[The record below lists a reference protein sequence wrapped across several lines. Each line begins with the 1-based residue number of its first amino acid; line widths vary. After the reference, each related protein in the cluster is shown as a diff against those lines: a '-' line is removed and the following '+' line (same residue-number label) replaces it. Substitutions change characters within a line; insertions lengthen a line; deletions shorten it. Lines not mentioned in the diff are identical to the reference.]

1 MVSDAVA
8 AAACGTAGRAG
19 GLAQGQDMGE
29 RVRGRAMGE
38 RLGVERK
45 ARTWVGWLA
54 QSPTL
59 THLQEGAP
67 ADPDE
72 VNPWANVVVMWGNLL
87 YEASQMR
94 AAVGRPWRPALDA
107 AVAKFRAAGCPEP
120 DIRQALA
127 NHTQAEHL
135 ELPPLEARPGPNT
148 ALPLGGHA
156 QAPRAGCAQKGEAE
170 VAGGGRAGACAESR
184 PWTRGVYAVNAAER
198 SACVSAAW
206 QQERLACRPTPR
218 PGLRAGAQE
227 EGRERGRRAA
237 GARHAGGRLRR
248 RPRRRPAE
256 LRQVGAVCGCG
267 GGAGCSSHPAYYLA
281 CGRCPCCGCMVGR
294 GTLRPMERQRCEHA
308 QQFDARAPVRQ
319 QRGTAANAAREA
331 VRAVTGCDSG
341 ARTAPALASEAAR
354 AAAPRLQSRC
364 ISSTALNCSG
374 VRP

>member
-1 MVSDAVA
+1 LPAGPRRAPACAQEPEEKVAEKPAANGRPAEDAPA
-8 AAACGTAGRAG
+8 AREAPKGIAAQQPQEDGRA
-19 GLAQGQDMGE
+19 
-29 RVRGRAMGE
+29 RA
-38 RLGVERK
+38 
-45 ARTWVGWLA
+45 
-54 QSPTL
+54 
-59 THLQEGAP
+59 
-67 ADPDE
+67 
-72 VNPWANVVVMWGNLL
+72 
-87 YEASQMR
+87 
-94 AAVGRPWRPALDA
+94 
-107 AVAKFRAAGCPEP
+107 
-120 DIRQALA
+120 
-127 NHTQAEHL
+127 
-135 ELPPLEARPGPNT
+135 
-148 ALPLGGHA
+148 
-156 QAPRAGCAQKGEAE
+156 
-170 VAGGGRAGACAESR
+170 
-184 PWTRGVYAVNAAER
+184 
-198 SACVSAAW
+198 
-206 QQERLACRPTPR
+206 
-218 PGLRAGAQE
+218 
-227 EGRERGRRAA
+227 RRAA